1 MVSYC
6 LPKNC
11 TNYKYKHQMVDVK
24 ISLSFLNNGKI
35 KNRKGEKWYHSS
47 IYLYK
52 NKQSIS
58 SRKYKIS
65 YCNKT
70 QSKLNNY
77 HLNFHYE
84 SCYIT
89 GVHLKYFIRK
99 PNICFITW
107 YYSSLNIAHSY
118 FFVKRSDIFKHY
130 KENELFLLNK
140 LKLENNQ
147 NDTIFSVQILP
158 PKIKYVKQLK
168 YKNAL
173 HN

>member
-1 MVSYC
+1 MYFEIKKKKLSLSVWLKNNLNWKKMVSYC

-11 TNYKYKHQMVDVK
+11 TNYTYKHQMVDVK

-65 YCNKT
+65 YYNKT

-77 HLNFHYE
+77 HLNIHYE
-84 SCYIT
+84 SCYTT

-99 PNICFITW
+99 PNICVITW

-118 FFVKRSDIFKHY
+118 FFVKRSDISKLT
-130 KENELFLLNK
+130 KKICLLSWTN
-140 LKLENNQ
+140 LN
-147 NDTIFSVQILP
+147 
-158 PKIKYVKQLK
+158 
-168 YKNAL
+168 
-173 HN
+173 